1 VDVAGKVVVVTGGG
15 SGIGTALCRAFAAH
29 GARAI
34 VVADIDGD
42 AAERVASEV
51 AASVAAG
58 DTAGAAGAAGD
69 PAAGTGTLALGLRV
83 DVGDEDD
90 VQGLVA
96 RTEDA
101 FGPIDLFCAN
111 AGIIVPGGV
120 EVPNADWERMWRVNV
135 VAHVYAARAVLPG
148 FLARGE
154 GYLLHTASAAGLL
167 TQHGSAPY
175 AVTKHAVVA
184 LAEWLSITHGDAGVR
199 VSCLCPQAVDT
210 PMLHAGD
217 QGDQGR
223 GADPNASSA
232 ARDGVVSAEDVAAAV
247 VAGLATEEFLILPHP
262 EVAEYERRRAGDRE
276 RWLRGM
282 RRLQAALVA
291 AWKERG

>member
-1 VDVAGKVVVVTGGG
+1 MDIAGKVVVVTGGG
-15 SGIGTALCRAFAAH
+15 GGIGEALCRVFAAH
-29 GARAI
+29 GARAV
-34 VVADIDGD
+34 VVADIDGA
-42 AAERVASEV
+42 AAERVAAEI
-51 AASVAAG
+51 AAAVAAG
-58 DTAGAAGAAGD
+58 EAASGAGD
-69 PAAGTGTLALGLRV
+69 PAAGTGTLTLGLRV

-96 RTEDA
+96 RAEDA

-111 AGIIVPGGV
+111 AGIIVAGGV

-135 VAHVYAARAVLPG
+135 ASHVYAARAVLPG

-210 PMLHAGD
+210 AMLRANDGGD
-217 QGDQGR
+217 SGR
-223 GADPNASSA
+223 GADPSASSA
-232 ARDGVVSAEDVAAAV
+232 ARDGVATAEHVAEVV
-247 VAGLATEEFLILPHP
+247 VAGLASEEFLILPHP

-282 RRLQAALVA
+282 RRLQASLME
-291 AWKERG
+291 AWRARG